1 MGNGNTL
8 MDFNTSGGLGYLL
21 VNTFFQG
28 VGSPAQGATVR
39 VFNSDTKSIVSESQ
53 TDAQGQVKNIALIT
67 PPIEYS
73 LQYGLPRPFNQY
85 DVQVIYQDYQSVY
98 ISNVQLFPE
107 QTAIQ
112 NVLLLPSYNAI
123 DIPYP
128 TLWGT
133 YPPQIPEA
141 EVQMKGDQRIHR
153 QVTIRWGL
161 RII

>member
-1 MGNGNTL
+1 M
-8 MDFNTSGGLGYLL
+8 
-21 VNTFFQG
+21 
-28 VGSPAQGATVR
+28 QGATVR
-39 VFNSDTKSIVSESQ
+39 VLNSDTKSIVSESQ

-85 DVQVIYQDYQSVY
+85 DVQVIYQDYQSAY

-112 NVLLLPSYNAI
+112 NVFLLPSYNDI

-133 YPPQIPEA
+133 YPPKIPED
-141 EVQMKGDQRIHR
+141 VYKR
-153 QVTIRWGL
+153 QITRFVL
-161 RII
+161 

>member
-1 MGNGNTL
+1 MSNGNTL
-8 MDFNTSGGLGYLL
+8 MDFNTSGGLGYLQ

-85 DVQVIYQDYQSVY
+85 DVPVSYTH
-98 ISNVQLFPE
+98 L
-107 QTAIQ
+107 T
-112 NVLLLPSYNAI
+112 LP
-123 DIPYP
+123 
-128 TLWGT
+128 TT
-133 YPPQIPEA
+133 ER
-141 EVQMKGDQRIHR
+141 V
-153 QVTIRWGL
+153 
-161 RII
+161 